1 MCEILFKGLKM
12 AKKYD
17 DMNTFEK
24 TIEMT
29 DIVKTFG
36 RGLWGDKYNE
46 WLDKSNTK
54 AKGFAGKFLKV
65 SFWLSVLLSL
75 CGIAFIV
82 LEIKTEEMA
91 NRMVWIG
98 IAPLFFTTAIQ
109 LLRHKYYGL
118 FKLLWLFP
126 IVLWV
131 FIFAVFGFGIL
142 SEINPEL
149 YNKIWDLI

>member
-1 MCEILFKGLKM
+1 M

-54 AKGFAGKFLKV
+54 AKGFVGKFLRV
-65 SFWLSVLLSL
+65 SFWISVILTLLALFLMVSEVGLSGHRVITKSK
-75 CGIAFIV
+75 
-82 LEIKTEEMA
+82 EIFA
-91 NRMVWIG
+91 VFFLIPA
-98 IAPLFFTTAIQ
+98 IFTTAIQ

>member
-1 MCEILFKGLKM
+1 MAFKKR
-12 AKKYD
+12 K
-17 DMNTFEK
+17 DMNTAEK
-24 TIEMT
+24 LVEMT

-36 RGLWGDKYNE
+36 DGIWGDKYNA

-54 AKGFAGKFLKV
+54 ASGFVGKFLRV
-65 SFWLSVLLSL
+65 SFWISVILTLLALFLMVSEVGLSGHRVITKSK
-75 CGIAFIV
+75 
-82 LEIKTEEMA
+82 EIFA
-91 NRMVWIG
+91 VFFLIPA
-98 IAPLFFTTAIQ
+98 IFTTAIQ

>member
-1 MCEILFKGLKM
+1 MAFKKR
-12 AKKYD
+12 K
-17 DMNTFEK
+17 DMNTAEK
-24 TIEMT
+24 LVEMT

-36 RGLWGDKYNE
+36 DGIWGDKYNE

-54 AKGFAGKFLKV
+54 AKGFVGKFLRV
-65 SFWLSVLLSL
+65 SFWISVILTLLALFLMVSEVGLSGHRVITKSK
-75 CGIAFIV
+75 
-82 LEIKTEEMA
+82 EIFA
-91 NRMVWIG
+91 VFFLIPA
-98 IAPLFFTTAIQ
+98 IFTTAIQ

>member
-1 MCEILFKGLKM
+1 
-12 AKKYD
+12 
-17 DMNTFEK
+17 MNTAEK
-24 TIEMT
+24 LVEMT

-36 RGLWGDKYNE
+36 DGIWGDKYNE

-54 AKGFAGKFLKV
+54 AKGFAGKFLRV
-65 SFWLSVLLSL
+65 SFWISVILTLLALFLMVSEVGLSGHRVITKSK
-75 CGIAFIV
+75 
-82 LEIKTEEMA
+82 EIFA
-91 NRMVWIG
+91 VFFLIPA
-98 IAPLFFTTAIQ
+98 IFTTAIQ

>member
-1 MCEILFKGLKM
+1 MAFKKR
-12 AKKYD
+12 K
-17 DMNTFEK
+17 DMNTAEK
-24 TIEMT
+24 FVEMT

-36 RGLWGDKYNE
+36 DGIWGDKYNE

-54 AKGFAGKFLKV
+54 ASGFVGKFLRV
-65 SFWLSVLLSL
+65 SFWISVILTLLAL
-75 CGIAFIV
+75 FLGIAEVGVSHHRGTTEKKEFFGV
-82 LEIKTEEMA
+82 LVLIPA
-91 NRMVWIG
+91 I
-98 IAPLFFTTAIQ
+98 FTTAIQ